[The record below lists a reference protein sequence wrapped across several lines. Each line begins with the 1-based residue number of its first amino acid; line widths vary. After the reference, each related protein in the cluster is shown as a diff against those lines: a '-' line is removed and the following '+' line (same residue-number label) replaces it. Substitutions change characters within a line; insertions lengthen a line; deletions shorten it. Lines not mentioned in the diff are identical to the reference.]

1 LLGAWR
7 HPVLMVGTD
16 PVEVD
21 RVLAGGGLR
30 CPECAG
36 ELRPWGYARSRGV
49 RDEDAIRAS
58 RPRRSSCSQCRR
70 THVLLP
76 ASMLVRRADTVLV
89 IGAAL
94 LAKAAGLGH
103 RRVAVVLGRPQSTVR
118 GWLRRFTGRAESVRV
133 MFTGLLHALDG
144 PLQRR
149 LRPVRCSVTRSR
161 SWVWRQ
167 PRRPG
172 CSGPDRHG
180 SSPPRQAV
188 VCCWAPVCCW
198 ARAGRPTRA
207 DPGQRPATPTAF
219 GLADHDVIT
228 RSWRPDGPQ
237 STAGPQRRTGPGR
250 SR

>member
-1 LLGAWR
+1 MPGREACETR
-7 HPVLMVGTD
+7 T
-16 PVEVD
+16 
-21 RVLAGGGLR
+21 
-30 CPECAG
+30 
-36 ELRPWGYARSRGV
+36 RS
-49 RDEDAIRAS
+49 AAS

-76 ASMLVRRADTVLV
+76 ASMLVRRADD
-89 IGAAL
+89 GPRDRCR
-94 LAKAAGLGH
+94 AAGEGGRSGTPPGRGRVGPTAEH
-103 RRVAVVLGRPQSTVR
+103 RAWLAAPVHRARGERAGVVHRAAPRPGSR
-118 GWLRRFTGRAESVRV
+118 
-133 MFTGLLHALDG
+133 

-149 LRPVRCSVTRSR
+149 LRPVRCSVMPSM
-161 SWVWRQ
+161 SWVWRR

-188 VCCWAPVCCW
+188 VCCWAPVCCPV
-198 ARAGRPTRA
+198 RAGRPTRA

>member
-21 RVLAGGGLR
+21 RVLIGGGLR

-36 ELRPWGYARSRGV
+36 QLRPWGYARSRGV
-49 RDEDAIRAS
+49 RDEDAIRAC

-76 ASMLVRRADTVLV
+76 ASMLARRADTVLV

-133 MFTGLLHALDG
+133 MFTGLLHALDATVAATTPTG
-144 PLQRR
+144 
-149 LRPVRCSVTRSR
+149 SVFGDASM
-161 SWVWRQ
+161 SWVWRR

-188 VCCWAPVCCW
+188 VCCWAPVCCPV
-198 ARAGRPTRA
+198 RAGRPTRA

-219 GLADHDVIT
+219 DLADHDVIT
-228 RSWRPDGPQ
+228 RSGRPDGPQ